1 VRFKSARQRSIK
13 TQVKHFLEFHRNL
26 KLTGHIQIC
35 SKKSVG
41 VDDDDDLDKLSIM
54 CQSDIT

>member
-1 VRFKSARQRSIK
+1 MRFKIARQRSNK
-13 TQVKHFLEFHRNL
+13 TQVKHFLEFYRNL

-35 SKKSVG
+35 SKKSVR
-41 VDDDDDLDKLSIM
+41 VDDDDDLDKLSTM